1 MLEKTL
7 GIVLHSVA
15 YSDKTAIVH
24 LYTEKYGR
32 ITYALPQSQGR
43 KSKLQRP
50 LFTPFAVLD
59 IESDYKPGRD
69 IQKIKEVRPAEI
81 LQQLHYDP
89 VKNAITLFLS
99 EFLSRTIREPEAN
112 SAFFE
117 FLLQSI
123 RLLDIIED
131 GKANFHLCFLI
142 RVSGFLGFYPNMESY
157 HPGNYFD
164 LLNGVS
170 SVTQPDHAYFLSPDE
185 AANFATLMRMNYHN
199 LHLFR
204 FSREERMLILEHIIN
219 YFKLHHAGFTQLKSL
234 EVLKALFD

>member
-15 YSDKTAIVH
+15 YSDKNAIVH

-32 ITYALPQSQGR
+32 ISYALPQSQGL

-50 LFTPFAVLD
+50 LFMPFSILD
-59 IESDYKPGRD
+59 IESEYKPGRD

-99 EFLSRTIREPEAN
+99 EFLSRVIREPEAN
-112 SAFFE
+112 PTFFE

-123 RLLDIIED
+123 RLLDIIEE

-142 RVSGFLGFYPNMESY
+142 RLSGFLGFYPNMENY
-157 HPGNYFD
+157 YPGNYFD
-164 LLNGVS
+164 LLNGTPS
-170 SVTQPDHAYFLSPDE
+170 PTSPNHSYFLSPDE
-185 AANFATLMRMNYHN
+185 TSSFATLMRMNYHN
-199 LHLFR
+199 LHIFR
-204 FSREERMLILEHIIN
+204 FSREERIQILEHIIN

-234 EVLKALFD
+234 DILKALFD

>member
-15 YSDKTAIVH
+15 YSDKTSIVH

-32 ITYALPQSQGR
+32 IAYALPQSQGR
-43 KSKLQRP
+43 KSRLQRP
-50 LFTPFAVLD
+50 LFMPFAIVD

-81 LQQLHYDP
+81 LQHIHYDP

-99 EFLSRTIREPEAN
+99 EFLSRAIREPESN
-112 SAFFE
+112 PVFFE

-142 RVSGFLGFYPNMESY
+142 RLSGFLGFYPNMENY
-157 HPGNYFD
+157 HSGNYFD
-164 LLNGVS
+164 LLNGIS
-170 SVTQPDHAYFLSPDE
+170 SSGRPEHAYSLSPDE
-185 AANFATLMRMNYHN
+185 ASDFATLMRMNYHN

-204 FSREERMLILEHIIN
+204 FSREERMQILEHIID